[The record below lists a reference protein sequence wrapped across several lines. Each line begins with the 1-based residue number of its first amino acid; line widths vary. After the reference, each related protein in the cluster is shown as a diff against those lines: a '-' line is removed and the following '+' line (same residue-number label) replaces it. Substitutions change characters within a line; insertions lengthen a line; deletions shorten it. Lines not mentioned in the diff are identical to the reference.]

1 MTRWMG
7 RAAASLL
14 AAVGLLAL
22 AATGAGAVPAFAVQT
37 GQPCSGCHVGGF
49 GPQLTPF
56 GREFKMHGYTT
67 RSVSFNVPVSAMAV
81 ASYVHTAKDQPEPP
95 PPHFGVNDNVA
106 LDQISLFIAGGLGP
120 HLGAFI
126 QNTYD
131 GVGRAFSWDNLDVRA
146 VTTASVKDTN
156 MVLGLSLNNSPSVQ
170 DAFNTLPAWG
180 YPYTTSGLAPSP
192 AASPLIGNLA
202 QTTVGITAYAW
213 INSRFYAELGGYS
226 SPNASFLIH
235 AGADPTSPG
244 NISGVAPYA
253 RIAYNKNY
261 GKQNFEVGAFA
272 MNAYLFPGHDE
283 SVGLTDHYTDVGLDA
298 SYQLFAARKNVI
310 TVNGRYTYERQTLDA
325 SQALGLASNDRDT
338 LQDLRFDASY
348 YWHDKVGLTVGA
360 FDTWG
365 SSDQLLY
372 AGNRTL
378 RPDSSGVLLQLDGT
392 PWGDGNSPLGK
403 RFNMRVG
410 IQYTAY
416 LSFDGAHRNFDGSD
430 RNASDN
436 NTLRVFSWI
445 AY

>member
-1 MTRWMG
+1 MRG
-7 RAAASLL
+7 AAARLL
-14 AAVGLLAL
+14 VAVGLLGL
-22 AATGAGAVPAFAVQT
+22 TATGAVAVPAFAVQT

-49 GPQLTPF
+49 GPQLTPY
-56 GREFKMHGYTT
+56 GREFKMHGYTIRNNT
-67 RSVSFNVPVSAMAV
+67 FNVPVSAMAV
-81 ASYVHTAKDQPEPP
+81 ASYLHTAKDQPPPP

-106 LDQISLFIAGGLGP
+106 LDQISLFIAGGLGQ

-131 GVGRAFSWDNLDVRA
+131 GIGRAFSWDNLDVRA
-146 VTTASVKDTN
+146 VTTTAVKGTN
-156 MVLGLSLNNSPSVQ
+156 MVVGLSLNNNPTVQ

-180 YPYTTSGLAPSP
+180 YPYTSSGLAPSP
-192 AASPLIGNLA
+192 AAAPLIGNLA

-213 INSRFYAELGGYS
+213 VNSRFYAEFGGYS
-226 SPNASFLIH
+226 SPSASFLIH

-244 NISGVAPYA
+244 NINGVAPYA

-272 MNAYLFPGHDE
+272 MNAYLFPGHDQTAA
-283 SVGLTDHYTDVGLDA
+283 LTDHYTDVGLDA
-298 SYQLFAARKNVI
+298 SYQLFAAKKNVV
-310 TVNGRYTYERQTLDA
+310 TVNARYTYERQRLNA
-325 SQALGLASNDRDT
+325 SQALGLASNVNDS
-338 LQDLRFDASY
+338 LQDLRFDTSY
-348 YWHDKVGLTVGA
+348 YWHDKVGFTVGA

-372 AGNRTL
+372 AGNRTF

-392 PWGDGNSPLGK
+392 PWGEGNSPLGK
-403 RFNMRVG
+403 RFNMRLG

-416 LSFDGAHRNFDGSD
+416 LSFDGSGRNFDGSS